1 MAVGYIQTSD
11 QAKKFLQ
18 GMRNATGSRSFDSL
32 YAANEL
38 AGMKAEQR
46 VEQQYGEQ
54 IGQAYKSAM
63 AQRSNILSSNLG
75 TGYKDAMLGDTDQYL
90 SKAYDQYTS
99 KLSQSKQAI
108 ASNVGKANE
117 VVTDELEK
125 QAANVLEY
133 NKAAPKYADYYIN
146 WLKNNLSEE
155 EYSEIVNSADWKNY
169 MTADFGDD
177 AETKARYDELTSLE
191 EAGTLSPEQEAEL
204 KQLRASYYRLK
215 SEQELTTP
223 AYVEE
228 VDPETG
234 ETYKHWTSIVDD
246 QGNLTEPGI
255 NYYDFLENY
264 AATRQGKGP
273 SWEQYLSETN
283 PELLDWAKTYNPY
296 LAGTK
301 DPFWAGTMRT
311 SHGTMSNDYK
321 YTFLE
326 RMGGLSS
333 KQIDTVFADINKL
346 TNKSIDDINVNDV
359 KGFISQYRKFA
370 EQVGLE
376 KVDWDALDKQTDVYL
391 QQIKDYEKEIKSAKI
406 GAGIGGAVI
415 ALLVIAMAAA
425 TIASG
430 GGAAAAFGAAATAGG
445 AGGLTSAIMNSVD
458 AIEALEGD
466 KKAQEDLLK
475 KEYLNSLVTM
485 VNEVNAKKREQQIRE
500 YQSQR

>member
-18 GMRNATGSRSFDSL
+18 DMRNATGSRSFGSL

-38 AGMKAEQR
+38 VGMKAEQQ

-75 TGYKDAMLGDTDQYL
+75 TGYKEAMLGDTDQYL
-90 SKAYDQYTS
+90 SKAYDQYMS
-99 KLSQSKQAI
+99 KLSQSRQAI

-117 VVTDELEK
+117 AVTSELEK

-133 NKAAPKYADYYIN
+133 NKSATKYADYYMN

-155 EYSEIVNSADWKNY
+155 EYLETINRPDWRNY

-177 AETKARYDELTSLE
+177 AETQARYNELAALE

-215 SEQELTTP
+215 SEQELATP
-223 AYVEE
+223 AYTEE

-234 ETYKHWTSIVDD
+234 EKFKHWTSIVDD
-246 QGNLTEPGI
+246 QGNLTEAGI

-264 AATRQGKGP
+264 AATRQGAGP

-311 SHGTMSNDYK
+311 AHGTMSNDYK

-326 RMGGLSS
+326 RVGGLGQ
-333 KQIDTVFADINKL
+333 KEVNAVFGDLKTLA
-346 TNKSIDDINVNDV
+346 NKSIDDINVNDV
-359 KGFISQYRKFA
+359 KSFAAKYRKLA
-370 EQVGLE
+370 EQTGIE
-376 KVDWDALDKQTDVYL
+376 GVDWEAV
-391 QQIKDYEKEIKSAKI
+391 EKEIDTKLQNIDELKEEIGTRNAVAAGTGIALSLAIVGIVASAI
-406 GAGIGGAVI
+406 FTGGAS
-415 ALLVIAMAAA
+415 L
-425 TIASG
+425 
-430 GGAAAAFGAAATAGG
+430 AGTG
-445 AGGLTSAIMNSVD
+445 VAVGLTD
-458 AIEALEGD
+458 ALVLGSINTANEVKALEGD
-466 KKAQEDLLK
+466 KKAQEDALK
-475 KEYLNSLVTM
+475 QMYLNSLTSM
-485 VNEVNAKKREQQIRE
+485 VSEVNAKKREQQIRE

>member
-38 AGMKAEQR
+38 AGMKAEQQ

-90 SKAYDQYTS
+90 SKAYDQYMS

-108 ASNVGKANE
+108 ASSVGKANE
-117 VVTDELEK
+117 AVTSELEK

-133 NKAAPKYADYYIN
+133 NKAAPKYADYYMN

-177 AETKARYDELTSLE
+177 TETQARYNELVALEDE
-191 EAGTLSPEQEAEL
+191 GKLSPEQETEL

-246 QGNLTEPGI
+246 QGNLTEAGI

-264 AATRQGKGP
+264 AATRKDAGP
-273 SWEQYLSETN
+273 SWEQYLSEPN

-311 SHGTMSNDYK
+311 AHGTMSNDYK

-333 KQIDTVFADINKL
+333 KQIDSVFGDINKL

-359 KGFISQYRKFA
+359 KGFISQYRKLA
-370 EQVGLE
+370 EQAGLE
-376 KVDWDALDKQTDVYL
+376 KVDWDALDKQADVYL

-406 GAGIGGAVI
+406 GAGIGGAAI
-415 ALLVIAMAAA
+415 ALLVIGMAAA
-425 TIASG
+425 TIATG
-430 GGAAAAFGAAATAGG
+430 GGAAAVLGAAGTAGG

-458 AIEALEGD
+458 AINALEDD

>member
-1 MAVGYIQTSD
+1 
-11 QAKKFLQ
+11 
-18 GMRNATGSRSFDSL
+18 MRNATGSRSFGSL

-38 AGMKAEQR
+38 AGMKAEQQ

-90 SKAYDQYTS
+90 SKAYDQYMS

-108 ASNVGKANE
+108 ASSVGKANE
-117 VVTDELEK
+117 AVTSELEK

-133 NKAAPKYADYYIN
+133 NKAAPKYADYYMN

-191 EAGTLSPEQEAEL
+191 ESGTLSPEQETEL

-246 QGNLTEPGI
+246 QGNLTEAGI

-264 AATRQGKGP
+264 VAPRKDAGP

-311 SHGTMSNDYK
+311 AHGTMSNDYK

-333 KQIDTVFADINKL
+333 KQIDSVFGDINKL

-359 KGFISQYRKFA
+359 KGFISQYRKLA
-370 EQVGLE
+370 EQAGLE
-376 KVDWDALDKQTDVYL
+376 KVDWDALDKQADVYL

-406 GAGIGGAVI
+406 GAGIGGAAI
-415 ALLVIAMAAA
+415 ALLVIGMAAA
-425 TIASG
+425 TIATG
-430 GGAAAAFGAAATAGG
+430 GGAAAVLGAAGTAGG

-458 AIEALEGD
+458 AIEALEDD